1 VSFFSDTYRRFAATS
16 AAMWIASGVMLCIA
30 ATTFFPILFTLNTS
44 LKPSRDYM
52 RDGIGVVARPTLKN
66 FETAWSSFNMSAYF
80 LNSLIVTVIGVAT
93 VVIVAS
99 LAGYAL
105 ALLSFR
111 FKRLLFIMLL
121 SGLIIPVQAILVP
134 LMQTIR
140 GLHMLNSHLGLGIIY
155 GAFFSP
161 FGVYLMT
168 AYYSSLPRELMES
181 AKIDGASLLQT
192 YLLIVLPLGTPALFT
207 LSILTT
213 LHCWNDILLSL
224 LVMQE
229 QRTLMVGIASLQGE
243 YSADIP
249 LIAAAV
255 VIGAAPVIAVFLFFQ
270 RKILG
275 GITVGAVKG

>member
-1 VSFFSDTYRRFAATS
+1 MTILSDAYRRLAAAST
-16 AAMWIASGVMLCIA
+16 AMWLASGVMLVIA

-44 LKPSRDYM
+44 LKASRDYM
-52 RDGIGVVARPTLKN
+52 RDGIGPVARPTLKN

-80 LNSLIVTVIGVAT
+80 INSLIVTVIGVLT
-93 VVIVAS
+93 VIVVAS

-111 FKRLLFIMLL
+111 FRRLLFLL
-121 SGLIIPVQAILVP
+121 LLTGLIIPVQAILVP
-134 LMQTIR
+134 LVQTVR
-140 GLHMLNSHLGLGIIY
+140 DLHMLNSHLGLGIIY

-168 AYYSSLPRELMES
+168 TYYSAMPKELMEL
-181 AKIDGASLLQT
+181 AKIDGASLMQI
-192 YLLIVLPLGTPALFT
+192 YFLIVLPLGAPALFT

-213 LHCWNDILLSL
+213 LYCWNDVLLSL

>member
-1 VSFFSDTYRRFAATS
+1 MNMFSDAYRRFSAAS
-16 AAMWIASGVMLCIA
+16 AAMWIASGVMLLIA
-30 ATTFFPILFTLNTS
+30 ASTFFPILFTLNTS
-44 LKPSRDYM
+44 LKGSKDYM
-52 RDGIGVVARPTLKN
+52 RDGIGVAVRPTLKN
-66 FETAWSSFNMSAYF
+66 FETAWSSFSMSTYF
-80 LNSLIVTVIGVAT
+80 FNSLIVTVIGVVT
-93 VVIVAS
+93 VVAVAS
-99 LAGYAL
+99 LAGFAL

-111 FKRLLFIMLL
+111 FKRLIFILLL

-134 LMQTIR
+134 LMQTVR

-181 AKIDGASLLQT
+181 AKIDGASLFQT
-192 YLLIVLPLGTPALFT
+192 YFLIVLPLGAPALVT

-255 VIGAAPVIAVFLFFQ
+255 VIGAAPVLAVFLFFQ

>member
-1 VSFFSDTYRRFAATS
+1 MSGLADTYRRYAGIS
-16 AAMWIASGVMLCIA
+16 WGMWLASGVMLVIA
-30 ATTFFPILFTLNTS
+30 ASTFFPILFTLNTS
-44 LKPSRDYM
+44 LKPSREYM
-52 RDGIGVVARPTLKN
+52 RDGIGLTANPTFKN
-66 FETAWSSFNMSAYF
+66 FETAWTSFNMSSYF
-80 LNSLIVTVIGVAT
+80 MNSLIVTVIGVTT
-93 VVIVAS
+93 VVVVAS

-105 ALLSFR
+105 AMLSFR
-111 FKRLLFIMLL
+111 FRRVLFLVFL
-121 SGLIIPVQAILVP
+121 SGLTIPVQAILVP
-134 LMQTIR
+134 LVQTVR
-140 GLHMLNSHLGLGIIY
+140 DLNMLNSHLGLGIIY

-168 AYYSSLPRELMES
+168 AYYSALPKELMEA
-181 AKIDGASLLQT
+181 AKVDGASILQA
-192 YLLIVLPLGTPALFT
+192 YFMIVLPLGAPALVT

-213 LHCWNDILLSL
+213 LNCWNDILLSL

-255 VIGAAPVIAVFLFFQ
+255 VLGAAPVIAIFLVFQ

>member
-1 VSFFSDTYRRFAATS
+1 MV
-16 AAMWIASGVMLCIA
+16 
-30 ATTFFPILFTLNTS
+30 
-44 LKPSRDYM
+44 
-52 RDGIGVVARPTLKN
+52 
-66 FETAWSSFNMSAYF
+66 
-80 LNSLIVTVIGVAT
+80 
-93 VVIVAS
+93 
-99 LAGYAL
+99 
-105 ALLSFR
+105 
-111 FKRLLFIMLL
+111 LL

-134 LMQTIR
+134 LVQTIR
-140 GLHMLNSHLGLGIIY
+140 DLHMLNSHLGLGIIY

-168 AYYSSLPRELMES
+168 TYYSSLPKELMES
-181 AKIDGASLLQT
+181 AKIDGATLVQT
-192 YLLIVLPLGTPALFT
+192 YFLIVLPLGTPALFT